1 MRDMSDSGAED
12 QDKGRNYMVTT
23 YIAVG
28 VYYCQCCMFERD
40 GVICC
45 HILRVMDM
53 NGVKQVP
60 PRYILERW
68 SWNADE
74 ALCQHDSQQVLA
86 EHEDGPNTTM
96 ETVRHVVMTRRFT
109 NIADEACK
117 YDVMSRAVERHT
129 NALERELE
137 SIKRR
142 MEEEALHRF
151 PKKSKT
157 APTSTGQSTENS
169 EVGSGAPSTHTHM
182 RNPPRIV
189 TKGRPKQIRY
199 KSALEIQAK
208 HKKPTMKTAA

>member
-1 MRDMSDSGAED
+1 
-12 QDKGRNYMVTT
+12 
-23 YIAVG
+23 
-28 VYYCQCCMFERD
+28 
-40 GVICC
+40 
-45 HILRVMDM
+45 M

-74 ALCQHDSQQVLA
+74 ALCQHGSQQVLA

-96 ETVRHVVMTRRFT
+96 EAVRRVVMTRRFT
-109 NIADEACK
+109 NTSDEAYK
-117 YDVMSRAVERHT
+117 NDVMSRAVERHT

-157 APTSTGQSTENS
+157 AHMSAGPSTDNS
-169 EVGSGAPSTHTHM
+169 EVGSGASNTHVHV
-182 RNPPRIV
+182 RNPPRTV
-189 TKGRPKQIRY
+189 TKGRPK
-199 KSALEIQAK
+199 
-208 HKKPTMKTAA
+208 